1 MKGKIEAVGKD
12 KGFRCPKYVS
22 QSIITVDIHILD
34 TSKKIHNLKR
44 ERERERS
51 RNEVLINTSFLEIKN
66 HGEPKMTKLSIIK
79 KNFTIFGS
87 PYKF

>member
-1 MKGKIEAVGKD
+1 LKGKIEAVGKD

-44 ERERERS
+44 ERERERDPET
-51 RNEVLINTSFLEIKN
+51 RC
-66 HGEPKMTKLSIIK
+66 
-79 KNFTIFGS
+79 
-87 PYKF
+87 